1 MDIKTFDIVDVNGRC
16 CRVMQAPREDG
27 TVRVSLY
34 GEVGLDDVNLVEP
47 ITVPTFAVGDKVTI
61 AQIPSYEQRNY
72 TYGWRGEM
80 SDMVF
85 RSEQYGTEYTIT
97 DVGLSKQGNGFY
109 YRLDDK
115 YTFAPYHLK
124 KVVDYDLI

>member
-1 MDIKTFDIVDVNGRC
+1 MDIKTFDIVDFKGRR
-16 CRVMQAPREDG
+16 CRVMRAPMSDG
-27 TVRVSLY
+27 NIKVSLY
-34 GEVGLDDVNLVEP
+34 GEVGLDEVNLVES
-47 ITVPTFAVGDKVTI
+47 VALPTFEVGDKVTI

-97 DVGLSKQGNGFY
+97 EVDSSKQGNGLY
-109 YRLDDK
+109 YRSDDRFV
-115 YTFAPYHLK
+115 FAPYHLK